1 MTYGLFFLLHFILNE
16 TSLACNPLC
25 IAELRAK
32 LRSGPV
38 LQHTAPPSSES
49 TLLSEKLYQF
59 NWVCLNWVEE
69 DEKGQ
74 NIIKSSPARYTN
86 RFNTEEKRSLEGG
99 LFFSPNYYFYGAVLA
114 LHQEW
119 DFKPPCQSESLKRS
133 QGFHYIQRDKRNTSL
148 MSLLPLQG
156 TLTAALTQNTAP
168 RLCSWFHTH
177 HLPL

>member
-1 MTYGLFFLLHFILNE
+1 MAFFFLLHFIVNE

-59 NWVCLNWVEE
+59 NWVCLNRVEE

-86 RFNTEEKRSLEGG
+86 RFNTEEKRTGRRTFLQSQL
-99 LFFSPNYYFYGAVLA
+99 LFLWRCAGTAPGVGFQTPLPKRV
-114 LHQEW
+114 
-119 DFKPPCQSESLKRS
+119 SE
-133 QGFHYIQRDKRNTSL
+133 
-148 MSLLPLQG
+148 
-156 TLTAALTQNTAP
+156 TLTRISLYP
-168 RLCSWFHTH
+168 KR
-177 HLPL
+177 